1 MQLRLSVQRHNA
13 CTLLHLSLRGDYIE
27 DITTHLKKYL
37 ITAPGAKIPSSDTIA
52 RGLKQLRSMSI
63 AYRSQEG
70 GIYALDPAI
79 KQNSLLLNMPLQ
91 LGILKRGQEIDVG
104 FDNVFILT
112 EKSDA
117 HYSYKK

>member
-1 MQLRLSVQRHNA
+1 
-13 CTLLHLSLRGDYIE
+13 
-27 DITTHLKKYL
+27 
-37 ITAPGAKIPSSDTIA
+37 
-52 RGLKQLRSMSI
+52 MSI

-70 GIYALDPAI
+70 GIYAHAPAI
-79 KQNSLLLNMPLQ
+79 KKNSLLLNMPLQ
-91 LGILKRGQEIDVG
+91 LGILKRGREIDVG

>member
-1 MQLRLSVQRHNA
+1 MHSSASISTGRLYRGHHN
-13 CTLLHLSLRGDYIE
+13 SP
-27 DITTHLKKYL
+27 KKYL

-70 GIYALDPAI
+70 GIYAHAPAI
-79 KQNSLLLNMPLQ
+79 KKNSLLLNMPLQ
-91 LGILKRGQEIDVG
+91 LGILKRGREIDVG